1 MEARLLFSLM
11 KLTKSLMQMQ
21 RVTLLTDCFRFFLTE
36 NRGSASTT
44 LKIIKEVPVL
54 VLGRV
59 FYYGGVEGRQ
69 YVALE
74 NCSVKSFENQK
85 TLGHEDFVS

>member
-1 MEARLLFSLM
+1 MRILKICTHLKKVLFCGL
-11 KLTKSLMQMQ
+11 
-21 RVTLLTDCFRFFLTE
+21 FFFTE
-36 NRGSASTT
+36 NRGLASTT
-44 LKIIKEVPVL
+44 LKIIKEVPVPVL